1 MTNRVT
7 KYVAMVQTKIEQLGD
22 TALDGTSWEQADADM
37 AITDYERVAYQN
49 AQSRAF
55 ASGTLT
61 QDEAMTAYRAIGEA
75 GSANNGNWP
84 ANTTYAMK
92 VAITALMGE
101 LVTR

>member
-7 KYVAMVQTKIEQLGD
+7 KYAAMVESKVEQLGE
-22 TALDGTSWEQADADM
+22 TTLDGTSWEDADAEM
-37 AITDYERVAYQN
+37 AITDYERYAYQT

-75 GSANNGNWP
+75 GSEKNGNWP